1 LAVVNVARP
10 SRGVDPRGEVM
21 LEPDE
26 VSAMLRLK
34 QLGWGDE
41 AAGQGVRLLADH
53 EVEIEAEAF
62 ADGRA

>member
-1 LAVVNVARP
+1 
-10 SRGVDPRGEVM
+10 M